1 MVEKKSKTWSARAS
15 WVDSSG
21 KRRRK
26 HKGGFLL
33 KRDAEQ
39 WEQEY
44 IRTHSELATDAEDIK
59 LGEFLDKYLLAKKP
73 AISYNTYAGYSVC
86 INRIK
91 RFCCDRKLRS
101 LKRLDYELIFQ
112 TMAKDNVETKSGKST
127 KLISRNTLHYCY
139 RVLRSA
145 LNYAVETDYIE
156 KNPVLRMRLPTGETK
171 FEYHILNAD
180 EGGRILII
188 LKEYDYQLYLLVLLC
203 LVYGLRRGEALGLR
217 WQDIDWKNDCIH
229 ICGQYTIGENG
240 NEYRNALKTSSS
252 YRKLYLQPYVKDELY
267 KAYKALHKT
276 GRIKEYICEL
286 EGLPS
291 PNAMTKRWRKFADN
305 NGFEGVRLHD
315 LRHSSA
321 MIMVESGVDINTIKK
336 HLGHSKIS
344 TTEIYL
350 HNNFTASQKAAES
363 VVLSLFEQPK
373 KLEKFSGKNSDQF
386 KTNLG

>member
-1 MVEKKSKTWSARAS
+1 MVEKKGKTWSARAS

-112 TMAKDNVETKSGKST
+112 AMAKDNVETKSGKST

-145 LNYAVETDYIE
+145 LNYAVETDYVE

-171 FEYHILNAD
+171 FEYHVLNAD
-180 EGGRILII
+180 EGGRILIM

-229 ICGQYTIGENG
+229 ICGQYTVGENG

-267 KAYKALHKT
+267 KAYTALHKT

-305 NGFEGVRLHD
+305 NGFKGVRLHD

-336 HLGHSKIS
+336 QLFSAPKQRKSAKPNGL
-344 TTEIYL
+344 TDFYGG
-350 HNNFTASQKAAES
+350 ES
-363 VVLSLFEQPK
+363 
-373 KLEKFSGKNSDQF
+373 GI
-386 KTNLG
+386 